1 MDDEEIKDMNRRIQ
15 MGWEPSRHQ
24 WQIVA
29 DRCKTMP
36 EMRGLAMWG
45 IREFGYYTID
55 THSEVR
61 KYQIVAN
68 PQFFHPKGVIGG
80 GMTYDEAEAMIK
92 ILES

>member
-1 MDDEEIKDMNRRIQ
+1 MDDEEIKAMNRRIQ

-29 DRCKTMP
+29 DRCNTMP
-36 EMRGLAMWG
+36 EMREAAMWG
-45 IREFGYYTID
+45 IRVFDYYTMD
-55 THSEVR
+55 SHQLVK

-68 PQFFHPKGVIGG
+68 PKFFHQESIIGG
-80 GMTYDEAEAMIK
+80 CMTYDEAEAMLK